1 MNSLLRS
8 RRRTLSFL
16 TFRISMSSF
25 PAFGLASRLAS
36 LNSLTQST
44 LLQNIGL
51 ALMVVCG
58 VDMRPSDEKIR
69 TPFPAM

>member
-1 MNSLLRS
+1 
-8 RRRTLSFL
+8 
-16 TFRISMSSF
+16 MSSF